1 MTKTKNVL
9 IIALSGLLCAY
20 GILGLNKNSYA
31 QPLTGKCGDGI
42 CDDFE
47 RTRSNLCPQDCSLEK
62 STESSGSQE
71 SVVAPIGRCGDA
83 ICDNLE
89 KVNPGVC
96 PADCGSENAEV
107 VEGKGLY
114 QCPQYT
120 PPAQSFYENCQKQG
134 GAVTPGG
141 KDDKGCQSPPQCVLS
156 GISSKKDDKA
166 INVIVDYT
174 KKLGSFSLYLFG
186 INTRWE
192 YEAAAAAGFKF
203 CTSGG
208 VPPMVNPKD
217 ANDPSNYSFFPAMDE
232 EIAATFKA
240 GMEPQIMF
248 GALSPN
254 QDIEQL
260 SVYIKKVATRL
271 RDTKWPN
278 NGKIKIIRVA
288 NEPDSAVFWSGTQED
303 FFKSYVAFAK
313 SVKSVNTGF
322 IIDAPGFAIGDI
334 ADSQSWV
341 KPFLAYMNKNKVS
354 VDLFDAHLYSPSPYD
369 FYDQFKSLEE
379 ELDKYP
385 SLSAVYG
392 TPKLA
397 NNEWNIMYGDEWSG
411 GYHEQFDTAWLASYN
426 IAALI
431 NMIEQGVVLS
441 IPMNE
446 IKAGSNDY
454 TLVDNNGK
462 YKPAY
467 YAFKGFNQL
476 ADTNRL
482 STTNTDHMNFAAM
495 SGKSDNGVI
504 VVLSNY
510 DVKMYM
516 DKYYKE
522 KTTPTPG
529 TPVINY
535 GTPLA
540 RSKYNTYVS
549 KYGKPKVYNK
559 YTLTLNNLPW
569 SSSDQVTYER
579 YIVDD
584 NKKLELTETK
594 TMLGDSTLTFTKDI
608 SAPSVEV
615 VKVYLK

>member
-9 IIALSGLLCAY
+9 IVIMSGILCAC
-20 GILGLNKNSYA
+20 GILGLNKNSFA

-47 RTRSNLCPQDCSLEK
+47 RTRSNLCPQDCAHEK
-62 STESSGSQE
+62 STESSGNQKS
-71 SVVAPIGRCGDA
+71 A
-83 ICDNLE
+83 
-89 KVNPGVC
+89 
-96 PADCGSENAEV
+96 EN
-107 VEGKGLY
+107 
-114 QCPQYT
+114 
-120 PPAQSFYENCQKQG
+120 QK
-134 GAVTPGG
+134 ALPMTANVT
-141 KDDKGCQSPPQCVLS
+141 
-156 GISSKKDDKA
+156 
-166 INVIVDYT
+166 VDYA
-174 KKLGSFSLYLFG
+174 KELGRFSPYLFG

-322 IIDAPGFAIGDI
+322 IIAAPGFAIGDI

-504 VVLSNY
+504 
-510 DVKMYM
+510 
-516 DKYYKE
+516 E
-522 KTTPTPG
+522 IG
-529 TPVINY
+529 R
-535 GTPLA
+535 A
-540 RSKYNTYVS
+540 
-549 KYGKPKVYNK
+549 
-559 YTLTLNNLPW
+559 
-569 SSSDQVTYER
+569 
-579 YIVDD
+579 
-584 NKKLELTETK
+584 
-594 TMLGDSTLTFTKDI
+594 
-608 SAPSVEV
+608 
-615 VKVYLK
+615 